1 MTINVAHGESQ
12 IFGLSG
18 AGEES
23 LRSVGWEMMDRGR
36 SLGWEGGWMMWRRLA
51 GEEKTEREEYLRRV
65 MEKVLEP
72 GSDLQLS
79 EGPNLVLKAD
89 SGMHSK

>member
-23 LRSVGWEMMDRGR
+23 LRSVGWKMMDRGR
-36 SLGWEGGWMMWRRLA
+36 SLGWEGGWMMWRRLTG
-51 GEEKTEREEYLRRV
+51 GEKNEREYLRRI
-65 MEKVLEP
+65 MERVLEP
-72 GSDLQLS
+72 ESDLQLS
-79 EGPNLVLKAD
+79 EGPSLVLKAD
-89 SGMHSK
+89 SRMHSQ

>member
-23 LRSVGWEMMDRGR
+23 LRSVGWKMMDRGR

-51 GEEKTEREEYLRRV
+51 GEEKVDRWGEERKRIPPKDYGESARAR
-65 MEKVLEP
+65 K
-72 GSDLQLS
+72 
-79 EGPNLVLKAD
+79 
-89 SGMHSK
+89 